1 MMVGGWRDEGEC
13 RWKEEKKYEGRLLV
27 TGAPAKTRDD
37 VKSENERKIEG
48 AGTRVENE
56 GRC

>member
-1 MMVGGWRDEGEC
+1 MKGSVGG
-13 RWKEEKKYEGRLLV
+13 KKKKKYEGRLLV